1 MFMKRL
7 AILVPLVSGTI
18 GLTAPSDASASAA
31 DAFEFVVT
39 GDHRDPLIKRI
50 SFDRCISAVTVD
62 SILLGLITVTHDWNE
77 AIWNSK
83 DYRVNENGNIELSI
97 SCRNQCARYA
107 GEDGIEAMLALGA
120 LMGGIDLSSTISF
133 EISASQRR
141 VDRALEDLKLECPG
155 VKSRY

>member
-1 MFMKRL
+1 MLFRRL
-7 AILVPLVSGTI
+7 VFLVPFVAGAF
-18 GLTAPSDASASAA
+18 GLALPVGANAGAK

-39 GDHRDPLIKRI
+39 GDHPDPLIKSI
-50 SFDRCISAVTVD
+50 AFDRCISSVTVD
-62 SILLGLITVTHDWNE
+62 SILFGLITVTHDWNE

-83 DYRVNENGNIELSI
+83 DYRINENGKIELSI
-97 SCRNQCARYA
+97 SCRDQCASYA

-120 LMGGIDLSSTISF
+120 LMGGIDLNSTISF